1 MRRSFIYI
9 SLNRFWN
16 FPFLSRTEWVSH
28 RDAGTYILSYPY
40 HSVFRALSY
49 PFTSLYPFNKEDLLY
64 RRKSRL
70 SCVPAFR
77 GFMLFCLK
85 LPVSHYIPTVSYR
98 LFDKHVFMSFRFY
111 AWKNPLYSLL
121 WKVIFH
127 SLCTVTL
134 PFIPYKSVLSVTETG
149 WNEYKKWIF
158 CSNYYIMRIIICIF
172 VARINK
178 RSFGKVW

>member
-1 MRRSFIYI
+1 MPELISYHIRTTAYFGHWANPLLHSI
-9 SLNRFWN
+9 SLIKKICYTG
-16 FPFLSRTEWVSH
+16 SR
-28 RDAGTYILSYPY
+28 P
-40 HSVFRALSY
+40 
-49 PFTSLYPFNKEDLLY
+49 
-64 RRKSRL
+64 

-134 PFIPYKSVLSVTETG
+134 SFIPYKSVLSVTETG